1 VSELLAR
8 LNPKTVS
15 YIGVKG
21 YSEEAITP
29 ADVAAALAMVPCPIQ
44 REMLCLVYA
53 PNMAG
58 VQGGAVVLAQ
68 KAVTEWTAKHIAI
81 SNKLT
86 GAIAAH
92 AQGRASLREQLRK
105 ELKAL
110 EANHWPQ
117 PDQDA
122 KNYIPIARAAM
133 REFAKPKTCR
143 LCQGSG
149 VGKAA
154 NCTTCNGTGKAGGG
168 ICVDCAGNGWVER
181 PVCPECLGQGTKAYS
196 KRQRASNSGFNHHN
210 TFSRG
215 WEELYKW
222 CCDEAKRAFFSGS
235 KAFKAG
241 FRHG

>member
-1 VSELLAR
+1 MSELLAR

-53 PNMAG
+53 PDMAG
-58 VQGGAVVLAQ
+58 VQGGAVALAQ

-181 PVCPECLGQGTKAYS
+181 PVCDACGGTGRKAYS
-196 KRQRASNSGFNHHN
+196 TRTRTTQCGLSHPTTYARSWNGLYEWALKEAQRAFLVGK
-210 TFSRG
+210 
-215 WEELYKW
+215 EEIKQ
-222 CCDEAKRAFFSGS
+222 KF
-235 KAFKAG
+235 
-241 FRHG
+241 